1 MRGATPTEAAAWTL
15 TAGLLAATLFWPDW
29 SAERRLAETRQAA
42 EVVLRRVGER
52 QRVLFD
58 TAGRYAAFGAA
69 PAEREAALPGLEL
82 GPGAELF
89 QLEALEALEDGPGAL
104 RIRVVTRP
112 DAVRSGA
119 AAPLLQEIEMGGR

>member
-1 MRGATPTEAAAWTL
+1 MRGATPIEAAAWTL
-15 TAGLLAATLFWPDW
+15 SAGLLAATVFWPDW

-89 QLEALEALEDGPGAL
+89 QLEALEDGPGAL

>member
-1 MRGATPTEAAAWTL
+1 MRGATPIEAAAWTL
-15 TAGLLAATLFWPDW
+15 TAGLLAATVFWPDW

-89 QLEALEALEDGPGAL
+89 QLEALEDGPGAL

>member
-15 TAGLLAATLFWPDW
+15 TAGLLAATVFWPDW

-52 QRVLFD
+52 QRALFD

-89 QLEALEALEDGPGAL
+89 QLEALEDGPGAL

-119 AAPLLQEIEMGGR
+119 AAPLLQEIEIGGP